1 MTETFRDFRE
11 MLFFTT
17 CAYDAAGRQTVC
29 TGHTVCQGQ
38 KRQDASRAVGA
49 ARLPFFFFDFPLTGL
64 VESEYGRMDG
74 AVFCLDP
81 FGYVGRQLPDRNS
94 PLYADESSIPL
105 PAPPSEAEGNR
116 VYMYTAFAWFMLP
129 FLIFS

>member
-1 MTETFRDFRE
+1 MTETFRDFGNVIFYYMCVRCRRPANR
-11 MLFFTT
+11 LYGT
-17 CAYDAAGRQTVC
+17 YGL
-29 TGHTVCQGQ
+29 QGQ